1 METTRHL
8 VEHLRRLLA
17 YAIDDEDAAVTAAPS
32 LSLRQIV
39 RRFSPDA
46 RPYRRWLPLMLLF
59 VALGP
64 ALDTAAI
71 WLYKLL
77 VDEVL
82 VPRDFALFPRI
93 ALAYVALTVLG
104 GVVAFG
110 DDVLSDWVG
119 ERFLLDLRTRVFAHF
134 QRLPLHAIAG
144 KRRGDLIARLTSDVA
159 EIENLIISGI
169 TDLLSYSLR
178 IVFFT
183 AALFYV
189 NWRLA
194 LIALVVAPLFW
205 LASHQFAGRM
215 KQVAREQRRR
225 SGAIS
230 AIAEEGLDNVPLVQ
244 AYNRQESEVARF
256 RREALGNF
264 AAQMALT
271 RLRALFAP
279 LLDLFE
285 LGGVLVVIGAG
296 TWQLAAGNLTLGG
309 LLVFTTYLTQ
319 VFSPVRGLSQLITSV
334 AASAASAERV
344 IEILDEPPAIP
355 DRVDAAPIAP
365 ARGTIRFDAV
375 SYRYPGSRRPAL
387 DDVSFRI
394 EPGQTLAIVGASGA
408 GKSTIVRL
416 LLRFIDPA
424 TGQVLLDGHDL
435 RDLEVG
441 SLRENMAAVLQESL
455 IVSGAV
461 RDNIA
466 YGRPEATEEEI
477 VRAAVAADAHQF
489 IRALPQGYDTPVG
502 QDGARLSG
510 GQRQRLAIARAMV
523 RAAPVLILDEPTTG
537 LDAASSAR
545 IMDPLRR
552 LMAGR
557 ATIIISHNLLTVREA
572 TEIVVLDQGRIVER
586 GTHADL
592 LALNGV
598 YARLYRLHQPD
609 PVPVGNGRALA
620 AVGS

>member
-1 METTRHL
+1 M
-8 VEHLRRLLA
+8 
-17 YAIDDEDAAVTAAPS
+17 
-32 LSLRQIV
+32 
-39 RRFSPDA
+39 
-46 RPYRRWLPLMLLF
+46 
-59 VALGP
+59 
-64 ALDTAAI
+64 
-71 WLYKLL
+71 KL
-77 VDEVL
+77 
-82 VPRDFALFPRI
+82 
-93 ALAYVALTVLG
+93 
-104 GVVAFG
+104 
-110 DDVLSDWVG
+110 
-119 ERFLLDLRTRVFAHF
+119 
-134 QRLPLHAIAG
+134 
-144 KRRGDLIARLTSDVA
+144 
-159 EIENLIISGI
+159 
-169 TDLLSYSLR
+169 
-178 IVFFT
+178 
-183 AALFYV
+183 
-189 NWRLA
+189 
-194 LIALVVAPLFW
+194 
-205 LASHQFAGRM
+205 
-215 KQVAREQRRR
+215 VAREQRRH

-230 AIAEEGLDNVPLVQ
+230 AIAEEGLDNAPLVQ

-319 VFSPVRGLSQLITSV
+319 LFSPVRGLSQLITSV

-344 IEILDEPPAIP
+344 IEILDEPPAIAE
-355 DRVDAAPIAP
+355 RVDVTTIAQ

-375 SYRYPGSRRPAL
+375 SYRYPGARRPAL
-387 DDVSFRI
+387 GEGSLRV
-394 EPGQTLAIVGASGA
+394 EPGQTRAIVGASGD

-424 TGQVLLDGHDL
+424 AGRVLLDGHDL
-435 RDLEVG
+435 RDLDVR
-441 SLRENMAAVLQESL
+441 SLRETMAVVLQESL
-455 IVSGAV
+455 VVSGTV

-466 YGRPEATEEEI
+466 YGRPDATEEEI
-477 VRAAVAADAHQF
+477 VRAAEAADAHQF
-489 IRALPQGYDTPVG
+489 IRALPHGYDTPVG

-545 IMDPLRR
+545 IMGPLRR
-552 LMAGR
+552 LMEGR
-557 ATIIISHNLLTVREA
+557 ATIVISHNLLTVREA
-572 TEIVVLDQGRIVER
+572 TEIVVLEHGRIIER
-586 GTHADL
+586 GTHSDL

-609 PVPVGNGRALA
+609 LGPVEDDKELVRVA
-620 AVGS
+620 